1 MHTQKTWTS
10 SKWPAKV
17 FAREQFGCLVASC
30 SQSLFRGIFE
40 LIIEESGGER
50 SDDKGR
56 KKKPLTNSPFSLL
69 QFYFPSLP
77 PRAVRSFPSFL
88 SRASRLSPALTL
100 LACPMLL
107 VKPWE
112 KASAGGRQVKTSG
125 GWRHGERRDFGKNTL
140 NAYYAAQNHW
150 GFYDYKLDHWC
161 YLILSCPPSLYFLLV
176 CIYSL
181 FVYHLLC
188 VCYCRQQYSALEY
201 VFDLSATR
209 LKYLYLYIYICKQQL
224 KALPEL
230 HISQVTGHQYNILSA
245 CAVHRPFFLYEAHL
259 PDLSVH
265 WLPEKNN
272 EI

>member
-1 MHTQKTWTS
+1 M
-10 SKWPAKV
+10 
-17 FAREQFGCLVASC
+17 ASG

-77 PRAVRSFPSFL
+77 PSCSALVPIIRFSRFSLVSS
-88 SRASRLSPALTL
+88 SRASRLSHAPREALGKPLHEADRWKRQAADVMAKDVTL
-100 LACPMLL
+100 EKYFKCLL
-107 VKPWE
+107 CRPKSLRILRLQAWSLVL
-112 KASAGGRQVKTSG
+112 SA
-125 GWRHGERRDFGKNTL
+125 TL
-140 NAYYAAQNHW
+140 M
-150 GFYDYKLDHWC
+150 
-161 YLILSCPPSLYFLLV
+161 SPSLYFLLV

-181 FVYHLLC
+181 FVYYLLC

-209 LKYLYLYIYICKQQL
+209 IKYLYLYIYICKQQL

>member
-1 MHTQKTWTS
+1 M
-10 SKWPAKV
+10 
-17 FAREQFGCLVASC
+17 ASG

-40 LIIEESGGER
+40 LIIEESRGER

-88 SRASRLSPALTL
+88 SRASRLSPALAL
-100 LACPMLL
+100 FACPMLFA
-107 VKPWE
+107 KPWE
-112 KASAGGRQVKTSG
+112 SLCRRQTGENVRRLTSWRKTWLWKKYFKCLLCRPKSLRILRLQAWSLVLSA
-125 GWRHGERRDFGKNTL
+125 TL
-140 NAYYAAQNHW
+140 
-150 GFYDYKLDHWC
+150 
-161 YLILSCPPSLYFLLV
+161 LSPSLYFLLV

-181 FVYHLLC
+181 FVYYLLC
-188 VCYCRQQYSALEY
+188 VCYCRQQYRALEY
-201 VFDLSATR
+201 VFDLGATR
-209 LKYLYLYIYICKQQL
+209 IKYLYLYSYICKQQL